1 MPISSEPDYLSP
13 YLKMH
18 DDANTAKFNMIAG
31 TIMLL
36 VCATLTYVLF
46 TTKPKKLIALDSEN
60 WVEMPLRKIEEVSHD
75 VKKFRFF
82 FETPM
87 HILGLPIG
95 QHISFKFIDAEGKEV
110 QRSYTPITSDV
121 DSGFVEFMIK
131 VYFKGVHPK
140 FPDGESC
147 RSKIDGYF
155 DDSASHVL
163 STILTHKFVEN
174 DIRWQDESAFE

>member
-1 MPISSEPDYLSP
+1 MADFIDRTSP

-18 DDANTAKFNMIAG
+18 NDANTQYFNMITG
-31 TIMLL
+31 TAMILL
-36 VCATLTYVLF
+36 AASLVYILYKSA
-46 TTKPKKLIALDSEN
+46 PKKLKALDPEN

-95 QHISFKFIDAEGKEV
+95 QHISLKFIDAEGREV

-121 DSGFVEFMIK
+121 ESGYVEFMIK
-131 VYFKGVHPK
+131 VYFKDVHPN
-140 FPDGESC
+140 FPEGNLVLKIFFP
-147 RSKIDGYF
+147 SKC
-155 DDSASHVL
+155 L
-163 STILTHKFVEN
+163 S
-174 DIRWQDESAFE
+174 